1 MKNVFTLAILLCLL
15 SCKPAV
21 EQTDASARIDLKNI
35 TTPSFYDYFSQMEV
49 IPLET
54 NDSSLIN
61 NMTKIIHR
69 NNHFYILDRE
79 TKRIVVFDDNGKFLE
94 EINKLGIGP
103 GEYSEIADF
112 GFNDFTGELEL
123 LVPMGG
129 ILRYDSTGKE
139 FKGKFLFPDGI
150 PAVHYFMPM
159 EKDVYLLF
167 SESRDGKKML
177 VYNVQRNEILTE
189 MYDIPRFILFNTI
202 YHHSYSP
209 FYVLNNQIH
218 FVQGYNGDVYTIGKE
233 SMDLKYHWDFGKQN
247 FSIEGLPERNMEYY
261 LKYMRTT
268 GAKYANAF
276 TAYGE
281 NSHYFITYFLYNQ
294 KTYTLIYD
302 KQQKEAKIFNQ
313 FQEGN
318 RVSLFFLDEKAFY
331 GYIDPG
337 WSITPNIIEQMDEK
351 FKEKFAD
358 MKTDDNPY
366 IIKYIFKQQRP

>member
-1 MKNVFTLAILLCLL
+1 M
-15 SCKPAV
+15 
-21 EQTDASARIDLKNI
+21 
-35 TTPSFYDYFSQMEV
+35 
-49 IPLET
+49 ET

-61 NMTKIIHR
+61 DMTKIIHR

-318 RVSLFFLDEKAFY
+318 RVSLFFLDEKALY
-331 GYIDPG
+331 GFINPAWPG
-337 WSITPNIIEQMDEK
+337 MQNYTDHMVKTFKQDVCITPES
-351 FKEKFAD
+351 
-358 MKTDDNPY
+358 NPY
-366 IIKYIFKQQRP
+366 IIKYIFK

>member
-1 MKNVFTLAILLCLL
+1 MKNVFTLTILLCLL
-15 SCKPAV
+15 SCKPTI
-21 EQTDASARIDLKNI
+21 EQTDTSVRIDLKNI

-61 NMTKIIHR
+61 DMTKIIHR
-69 NNHFYILDRE
+69 NNQFYILDRV

-94 EINKLGIGP
+94 EINKLGVGP
-103 GEYSEIADF
+103 GEYTEIVDF

-123 LVPMGG
+123 LAPMGG
-129 ILRYDSTGKE
+129 ILRYDSIGKE
-139 FKGKFLFPDGI
+139 FKGKYLFPDGI
-150 PAVHYFMPM
+150 SAVHYFMPM

-167 SESRDGKKML
+167 SESKDGKKML
-177 VYNVQRNEILTE
+177 VYNAKRNEILTE
-189 MYDIPRFILFNTI
+189 MYDIPRFILFKTI

-233 SMDLKYHWDFGKQN
+233 GMELKYHWDFGKQN
-247 FSIEGLPERNMEYY
+247 FSIEGLPERDIEYY
-261 LKYMRTT
+261 LKYMHTT

-281 NSHYFITYFLYNQ
+281 NSRYFITYFLYNH

-318 RVSLFFLDEKAFY
+318 RVSFRFLDEKALY
-331 GYIDPG
+331 GYIVPG
-337 WSITPNIIEQMDEK
+337 WSITPSFIEQMDEK
-351 FKEKFAD
+351 FKEKFAE
-358 MKTDDNPY
+358 MKIDDNPY
-366 IIKYIFKQQRP
+366 IVKYIFK